1 MGFRESLLEERE
13 KEKEDTKSWKVIAKR
28 VLANFFVVL
37 LLGCSAYAVIFVV
50 KRSNRYVNLEFV
62 YYVPIQLS
70 KLTSVWLTT
79 KGRMQTQLGFAKM
92 KLPLL
97 CR

>member
-50 KRSNRYVNLEFV
+50 KRSNR
-62 YYVPIQLS
+62 
-70 KLTSVWLTT
+70 
-79 KGRMQTQLGFAKM
+79 
-92 KLPLL
+92 
-97 CR
+97 

>member
-37 LLGCSAYAVIFVV
+37 FKAVL
-50 KRSNRYVNLEFV
+50 R
-62 YYVPIQLS
+62 VPILRLFVKS
-70 KLTSVWLTT
+70 CYPIFEASFK
-79 KGRMQTQLGFAKM
+79 A
-92 KLPLL
+92 
-97 CR
+97 